1 MRGFRE
7 AFVLLFGSDF
17 GGFLWESRR
26 VCWFFVGN
34 SCERASN
41 GNSSS
46 FFFGSLFKAFFVA
59 SSLGFVLHTLNAFA
73 SKFEF
78 GDLFFY

>member
-1 MRGFRE
+1 MGGFYGKAA
-7 AFVLLFGSDF
+7 AFVG
-17 GGFLWESRR
+17 
-26 VCWFFVGN
+26 FFVGN

-46 FFFGSLFKAFFVA
+46 FFFGSLFKAFLVA